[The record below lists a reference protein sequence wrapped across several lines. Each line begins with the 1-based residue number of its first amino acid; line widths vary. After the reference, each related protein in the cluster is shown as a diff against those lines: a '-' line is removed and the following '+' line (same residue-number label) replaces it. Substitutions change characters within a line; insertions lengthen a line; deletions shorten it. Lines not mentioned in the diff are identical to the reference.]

1 MFRARKCPAR
11 ASSNRSSTCIAS
23 AAHYG
28 KEFDKPIGASF
39 APAYDASM
47 LKRAASVIAVVL
59 ASLPG
64 GNWQTVLADDSIF
77 DLQEI
82 RRVGRTVA
90 AELADFDGDQRT
102 DLMVVSLYG
111 IPPEEARTIF
121 VYLQRP
127 DGSLPGAPSHSIAL
141 PRWSAVYDLADVKD
155 SPGEELVLLR
165 PEGVTILSL
174 ADSSGTHWDLQVGAP
189 STVAASEDER
199 GFDPFRLVYTEFG
212 EEPWI
217 LVPQIGAV
225 SALTADGTVVARIR
239 VGRRAN
245 YFVVPATGPVAA
257 ESDLQLFL
265 DVPKLAVGDVD
276 GDGQADIVAST
287 RHEVRVFLRSIDGS
301 FPMVANYSLPL
312 GFVTPRDHIRGSGS
326 VVTAARD
333 IDGDDRL
340 DLMVT
345 HIAGGFSDATTTTYI
360 YFNRD
365 GSWNLAEPDDR
376 FVSKGTLVSDLLVDL
391 DQDNRLELVRIE
403 LKFSL
408 FEIVELLL
416 TKEID
421 PQVSVHHLQADGH
434 FSPKPTVKKK
444 ISTGV
449 SFDTFRPSG
458 FNPPMGLDVN
468 SDGFMDLVTSAD
480 GKGIEIFL
488 GGAENH
494 FRKRNAIQ
502 KLPSA
507 GVIKFAD
514 FDNDGLPD
522 FVLFDPQRL
531 DTPVR
536 IGINRGELPG
546 SPSSMSTE
554 R

>member
-1 MFRARKCPAR
+1 MF
-11 ASSNRSSTCIAS
+11 
-23 AAHYG
+23 
-28 KEFDKPIGASF
+28 
-39 APAYDASM
+39 
-47 LKRAASVIAVVL
+47 KRAAIIIAVVL
-59 ASLPG
+59 ANLLG
-64 GNWQTVLADDSIF
+64 GTWRTVSADDSIF

-82 RRVGRTVA
+82 NRVGRTVA
-90 AELADFDGDQRT
+90 AELADFDGDQKT
-102 DLMVVSLYG
+102 DLMVVSLHG
-111 IPPEEARTIF
+111 IPPEETRIIF

-127 DGSLPGAPSHSIAL
+127 DGSLPDAPSHSIPL
-141 PRWSAVYDLADVKD
+141 PRWSAVYDLADLKD
-155 SPGEELVLLR
+155 SPGEELILLR
-165 PEGVTILSL
+165 PNGVTILSL
-174 ADSSGTHWDLQVGAP
+174 ADSSGTRWDLQVESP
-189 STVAASEDER
+189 STAAASEDER
-199 GFDPFRLVYTEFG
+199 GFDPFHLVYTEFG

-217 LVPQIGAV
+217 LLPQIGAV
-225 SALTADGTVVARIR
+225 TALTADGTVVASIEA
-239 VGRRAN
+239 GRRAN
-245 YFVVPATGPVAA
+245 YFVVPASGPVAA
-257 ESDLQLFL
+257 ESDLQLFF

-301 FPMVANYSLPL
+301 LPTVATYVLPL
-312 GFVTPRDHIRGSGS
+312 GFVTRRDHIRGSGS
-326 VVTAARD
+326 VVTTARD
-333 IDGDDRL
+333 IDGDGWL

-345 HIAGGFSDATTTTYI
+345 HIEGGFSDATTTTTI

-365 GSWNLAEPDDR
+365 GSWNIAEPDDR

-408 FEIVELLL
+408 LEIVELLL

-421 PQVSVHHLQADGH
+421 PQVSLHHLKADGH
-434 FSPKPTVKKK
+434 FSPNPTTKKK

-458 FNPPMGLDVN
+458 FNPPIGIDVN

-480 GKGIEIFL
+480 GKGVEIFL

-494 FRKRNAIQ
+494 FRKRTAIQ

-507 GVIKFAD
+507 GVINFAD

-522 FVLFDPQRL
+522 FVLFDPQRF
-531 DTPVR
+531 DAPVR
-536 IGINRGELPG
+536 LGINRGELPG
-546 SPSSMSTE
+546 SPRAIPTQ

>member
-1 MFRARKCPAR
+1 MHFMG
-11 ASSNRSSTCIAS
+11 SSRDQTLAEHS
-23 AAHYG
+23 A
-28 KEFDKPIGASF
+28 PVR
-39 APAYDASM
+39 DASM
-47 LKRAASVIAVVL
+47 FKRFAIIVAVAL
-59 ASLPG
+59 ANLPG
-64 GNWQTVLADDSIF
+64 GIGQAVSADDSIF

-111 IPPEEARTIF
+111 IPPREARTVF

-127 DGSLPGAPSHSIAL
+127 DGSLPDAPSHSIAL

-155 SPGEELVLLR
+155 SPGEELILLR

-174 ADSSGTHWDLQVGAP
+174 ADSSGTRWDLNVGAP

-212 EEPWI
+212 EDPWI
-217 LVPQIGAV
+217 LVPQIGV
-225 SALTADGTVVARIR
+225 LTALTADGTVVARIETA
-239 VGRRAN
+239 RRAN
-245 YFVVPATGPVAA
+245 YFVVPDSGPVAA
-257 ESDLQLFL
+257 ESDLQLYF

-276 GDGQADIVAST
+276 GDGQVDIVAST
-287 RHEVRVFLRSIDGS
+287 RHEVRVFLRARDGS
-301 FPMVANYSLPL
+301 FSTVASYSLPL
-312 GFVTPRDHIRGSGS
+312 GFITPRDHIRGSGS

-333 IDGDDRL
+333 IDADGRV
-340 DLMVT
+340 DLMIT

-365 GSWNLAEPDDR
+365 GDWNLAEPDDR
-376 FVSKGTLVSDLLVDL
+376 FVSKGRLVSDLLIDL
-391 DQDNRLELVRIE
+391 DLDNRLELVRIE

-408 FEIVELLL
+408 LEIVELLL

-434 FSPKPTVKKK
+434 FNPKPTAKKK

-468 SDGFMDLVTSAD
+468 ADGFMDLVTSAD

-488 GGAENH
+488 GGTEKY
-494 FRKRNAIQ
+494 FRKRTAIQ

-507 GVIKFAD
+507 GVINFAD
-514 FDNDGLPD
+514 FNNDALPD
-522 FVLFDPQRL
+522 FVLFDPQRF

-546 SPSSMSTE
+546 SPGSMSTE

>member
-1 MFRARKCPAR
+1 M
-11 ASSNRSSTCIAS
+11 RSGCNKTV
-23 AAHYG
+23 
-28 KEFDKPIGASF
+28 GASF
-39 APAYDASM
+39 APAYDVSM
-47 LKRAASVIAVVL
+47 FKRAAIIIAVVL
-59 ASLPG
+59 ANLPG
-64 GNWQTVLADDSIF
+64 GIWRTVSADDLIF
-77 DLQEI
+77 DLQEVS
-82 RRVGRTVA
+82 RNGRTVA
-90 AELADFDGDQRT
+90 AELADVDGDQRK
-102 DLMVVSLYG
+102 DLMVVSLHG
-111 IPPEEARTIF
+111 IPPEETRTVF
-121 VYLQRP
+121 VYLQRADGALP
-127 DGSLPGAPSHSIAL
+127 DVPSHSIPL
-141 PRWSAVYDLADVKD
+141 PRWSAVYDIADLKGG
-155 SPGEELVLLR
+155 SGEELILLR
-165 PEGVTILSL
+165 PDGVTILSL
-174 ADSSGTHWDLQVGAP
+174 ADSSGTHWDLQVDAP
-189 STVAASEDER
+189 STAAASEDER
-199 GFDPFRLVYTEFG
+199 GFDPFQLVYTEFG

-225 SALTADGTVVARIR
+225 SALTADGTVVARIEA
-239 VGRRAN
+239 GRRAN
-245 YFVVPATGPVAA
+245 YFVVPATGPLAA
-257 ESDLQLFL
+257 ESDIQLFL

-276 GDGQADIVAST
+276 GDGQVDIVAST
-287 RHEVRVFLRSIDGS
+287 RHEVRVFLRSRGGA
-301 FPMVANYSLPL
+301 FPTVANYSLPL
-312 GFVTPRDHIRGSGS
+312 GFVTRRDHIRGSGS
-326 VVTAARD
+326 VVTTARD
-333 IDGDDRL
+333 IDGRL

-376 FVSKGTLVSDLLVDL
+376 FVSKGTLVSDLFVDL

-408 FEIVELLL
+408 LEIVELLL

-421 PQVSVHHLQADGH
+421 PQVSLHHLQADGH
-434 FSPKPTVKKK
+434 FSPKPTAKKK

-480 GKGIEIFL
+480 GKGVEIFL
-488 GGAENH
+488 GGTENH
-494 FRKRNAIQ
+494 FRKRSAIQ

-507 GVIKFAD
+507 GVINFAD
-514 FDNDGLPD
+514 FNNDGLPD
-522 FVLFDPQRL
+522 FVLFDPQRF

-546 SPSSMSTE
+546 SPRSISTE